1 MWEEGERVTKE
12 DNHLLTQPFSE
23 EEIKGALFQMEH
35 NKAARPDAIPIE
47 FFQKCWV
54 IGKKDILE
62 MFNELY
68 EGKLDVSRMNYG
80 VITLLPKVTDAEK
93 IQQFMPI
100 WLLNC
105 LYKLITKVLTIRL
118 EKIAENII
126 LHNETTFMKGRNIMT
141 GTMALHEV
149 MHETKRSRKVGI
161 ILKLDFEKA
170 YDKVCWDFLFDG
182 LKMRGFCEKWCTWIK
197 QVVTGGTVYVKI
209 NNKMGPYFVSHKG
222 VRQGDPCL
230 PSCST

>member
-1 MWEEGERVTKE
+1 
-12 DNHLLTQPFSE
+12 
-23 EEIKGALFQMEH
+23 MEH

-182 LKMRGFCEKWCTWIK
+182 LKMRGFCENGVPGLNRWL
-197 QVVTGGTVYVKI
+197 QVELSMSKLTTRWGHI
-209 NNKMGPYFVSHKG
+209 
-222 VRQGDPCL
+222 L
-230 PSCST
+230 